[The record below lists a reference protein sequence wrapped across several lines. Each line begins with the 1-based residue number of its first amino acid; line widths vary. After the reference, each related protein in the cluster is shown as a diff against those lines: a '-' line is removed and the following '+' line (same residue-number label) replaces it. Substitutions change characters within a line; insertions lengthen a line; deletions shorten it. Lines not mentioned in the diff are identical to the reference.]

1 MAALTWT
8 TLRNELMAALVQGSS
23 PYTVIPAD
31 FATLY
36 TAAISYA
43 EARICAEIPLLAN
56 RTQNTQLVT
65 VSGSRRIDLAGMTNP
80 LVVQEG
86 LSLISPAAQTN
97 PALGNRIPFDK
108 ATLDFIDLI
117 WPVEATTMDP
127 ALADNIGRFWAPLNS
142 GSTTAAYAGSS
153 SIIVIAPTPNGIFTI
168 EVTGLFQPTPLS
180 SGNASTY
187 LSTVY
192 SDLLFAAC
200 MVFLEGALM
209 RNFGAQSSDPARA
222 NSWEQQYQH
231 LKSVCEFEEAR
242 RRGIAMDEPRGASQA
257 GATKAE

>member
-8 TLRNELMAALVQGSS
+8 TLRNELMAALVQGPS

-43 EARICAEIPLLAN
+43 EARICAEVPLLAN

-142 GSTTAAYAGSS
+142 GSTTAAYTGNS
-153 SIIVIAPTPNGIFTI
+153 SIIVIAPTPNGIFTA

-192 SDLLFAAC
+192 PDLLFAAC
-200 MVFLEGALM
+200 MVFLSGALK
-209 RNFGAQSSDPARA
+209 RNYGSQSDSAPQAV
-222 NSWEQQYQH
+222 SWESQFEV
-231 LKSVCEFEEAR
+231 LKEACQSEEMR
-242 RRGIAMDEPRGASQA
+242 RRGMTPDQPRPAE
-257 GATKAE
+257 KAA